1 MIIRQHNKLKSMFS
15 YDSMEDKIQKKF
27 NVSATSASLYVRNV
41 AQLKKKGLS
50 EADMKNPKKL
60 LDAIEDKQ
68 LATQRTYVM
77 SVMRVLAA
85 DGKASKN
92 DIDKLGKLYV
102 QLTRDLDEKRGKTKR
117 EAPTVRWDKKLKLIN
132 ARINDADTEKRL
144 AQLLQDKLVLL
155 LHSDMAPR
163 RAMDWY
169 DMELV
174 PDKTDAI
181 VEDDDM
187 KANYYNMRA
196 FVFKKFK
203 TKKTQGVQVVKP
215 SPKVKKTIQQMLTAR
230 DDDPGEYLF
239 QNRSGNKFTNP
250 AWNKM
255 LKRVSGL
262 TTNELRKAY
271 ANAHVDTEAVRKAM
285 EVAKKMGHSLD
296 TAEKDYYDNE
306 GEEEKNERE

>member
-1 MIIRQHNKLKSMFS
+1 
-15 YDSMEDKIQKKF
+15 MEAKIQDKF
-27 NVSATSASLYVRNV
+27 GVSKTSASLYVRNV
-41 AQLKKKGLS
+41 KQLEKKGLS
-50 EADMKNPKKL
+50 EDDMKNPKKL

-77 SVMRVLAA
+77 SVMRVLAI
-85 DGKASKN
+85 DGKASKD

-102 QLTRDLDEKRGKTKR
+102 QLTRDLDEKRNKTKR
-117 EAPTVRWDKKLKLIN
+117 EAPKVRWDKKLKLIN
-132 ARINDADTEKRL
+132 ARINDADTEKKL

-174 PDKTDAI
+174 PDKTDKIAS
-181 VEDDDM
+181 DDDM
-187 KANYYNMRA
+187 KANYYNMRS

-215 SPKVKKTIQQMLTAR
+215 TSKVKKTIQQMLTAR
-230 DDDPGEYLF
+230 DEDPGEYLF
-239 QNRSGNKFTNP
+239 QNRSGKKFSNP

-255 LKRVSGL
+255 LKRVTGL

-271 ANAHVDTEAVRKAM
+271 ANEHVDTEAVRKAM
-285 EVAKKMGHSLD
+285 EVAKQMGHSLD
-296 TAEKDYYDNE
+296 TANSSYYNQDGKE
-306 GEEEKNERE
+306 EEEKNERE

>member
-1 MIIRQHNKLKSMFS
+1 MFS
-15 YDSMEDKIQKKF
+15 IIGMEAKIQDKF
-27 NVSATSASLYVRNV
+27 GVSKTSASLYVRNV
-41 AQLKKKGLS
+41 KQLEKKGLS
-50 EADMKNPKKL
+50 EDDMKNPKKL

-77 SVMRVLAA
+77 SVMRVLAI
-85 DGKASKN
+85 DGKASKD

-102 QLTRDLDEKRGKTKR
+102 QLTRDLDEKRNKTKR
-117 EAPTVRWDKKLKLIN
+117 EAPKVRWDKKLKLIN
-132 ARINDADTEKRL
+132 ARINDADTEKKL

-174 PDKTDAI
+174 PDKTDKIAS
-181 VEDDDM
+181 DDDM
-187 KANYYNMRA
+187 KANYYNMRS

-215 SPKVKKTIQQMLTAR
+215 TSKVKKTIQQMLTAR
-230 DDDPGEYLF
+230 DEDPGEYLF
-239 QNRSGNKFTNP
+239 QNRSGKKFSNP

-255 LKRVSGL
+255 LKRVTGL

-271 ANAHVDTEAVRKAM
+271 ANEHVDTEAVRKAM
-285 EVAKKMGHSLD
+285 EVAKQMGHSLD
-296 TAEKDYYDNE
+296 TANSSYYNQDGKE
-306 GEEEKNERE
+306 EEEKNERE